1 MTRKRLKMVS
11 SSEQSK
17 RKSRLSR
24 HWLTLERK
32 VLLLAAAS
40 MLLILAASFYLHSVR
55 TRAVVRQDHYDNAVN
70 QTLVLS
76 QRISKYDY
84 FSSLEDLNQE
94 MELVLNSRP
103 DFKQIEVYQNSGNGS
118 QLLATTSPGAPRLS
132 TVTGQ
137 GQVDFDQPRL
147 SSFEVT
153 LSNNDYWLINAPIE
167 NSQNSGYML
176 ALVFKGS
183 RRSLASNLSR
193 EYNLVLFAAVVS
205 AVLVLYLLFQYFFH
219 RPVREILQAMAQA
232 RGGELSSRAPVH
244 RDDELGAVAGNFNRM
259 MDEISARTS
268 EREELLSQISIL
280 NHNLEHK
287 VEIATSELRTANAD
301 LVRTQRRLADAERMA
316 AIGQVTASLAHE
328 IGTPLNAVVG
338 HLQLLA
344 RAHRDAPETQKRLKT
359 INGQLDSV
367 IQTVRDLLERARRSH
382 STLDA
387 TDINEAITDVMQL
400 IRPALETRNILASV
414 FLAPGLPL
422 CLAARNGLRQVLLN
436 LVNNSC
442 DAMPKGGRIEI
453 TTRFLADRECV
464 EILFADSGSGI
475 SAEVAGRLFEPWFT
489 TKESGSGLGLVI
501 AREIMTEQR
510 GTIQLLSGSSGAV
523 FSLTLPPAESQTV
536 QRYLEVE
543 VNAA

>member
-1 MTRKRLKMVS
+1 MISK
-11 SSEQSK
+11 SETSK
-17 RKSRLSR
+17 QKLRLSR

-32 VLLLAAAS
+32 VLMLAGAS

-55 TRAVVRQDHYDNAVN
+55 TRAVVRQDHYDNTLS

-76 QRISKYDY
+76 DRISRYNY

-103 DFKQIEVYQNSGNGS
+103 DFKQIEVYQNTADGP
-118 QLLATTSPGAPRLS
+118 QLLTTTSPGVSRLS
-132 TVTGQ
+132 TLSEQ
-137 GQVDFDQPRL
+137 GQLSFDQSRL
-147 SSFEVT
+147 SSSEIT
-153 LSNNDYWLINAPIE
+153 LNNNDYWLINAPIE

-183 RRSLASNLSR
+183 RRNLASNLSR

-205 AVLVLYLLFQYFFH
+205 AVLVLYVLFQYFFH
-219 RPVREILQAMAQA
+219 RPVREILQAMDQA
-232 RGGELSSRAPVH
+232 RAGELSSRAPVH

-287 VEIATSELRTANAD
+287 VEIATRELRTTNAD
-301 LVRTQRRLADAERMA
+301 LVRTQRRLTDAERMA

-344 RAHRDAPETQKRLKT
+344 RAHRDAPETQKRLRT

-367 IQTVRDLLERARRSH
+367 IQTVRDLLERARGSR

-387 TDINEAITDVMQL
+387 TDVNQTITDVIHL
-400 IRPALETRNILASV
+400 IRPALDTRNIVVAV
-414 FLAPGLPL
+414 FLELELPL
-422 CLAARNGLRQVLLN
+422 CLADRNGLRQVLLN

-453 TTRFLADRECV
+453 TTRFLFERQCV
-464 EILFADSGSGI
+464 EVLLADSGSGI
-475 SAEVAGRLFEPWFT
+475 SPDVAGHLFDPWFT

-510 GTIQLLSGSSGAV
+510 GTIELVSGSSGAV
-523 FSLTLPPAESQTV
+523 FSLSLPSAQSLKVRNYEEV
-536 QRYLEVE
+536 Q